1 MELIETVLLCKFKNL
16 SRREIES
23 MFTLADLKET
33 RVYQEAYEAGKLE
46 GELKGELKGE
56 MKGKLENS
64 RQIAKNMR
72 D

>member
-46 GELKGELKGE
+46 GELKGE
-56 MKGKLENS
+56 
-64 RQIAKNMR
+64 
-72 D
+72 